1 MPPGGRGAG
10 RRAPSSARPRRFS
23 AAAAAAETTS
33 RKAAVPPWATRPAGR
48 WWRRLMQFGQLSAA
62 WTRRLAYR
70 EIVSR
75 PTCVSSETRH
85 REPDPVRPG
94 VRLAIDVGSARI
106 GVAGSDPDG
115 LLALPVVT
123 ARRGRGDLADIATLA
138 A

>member
-1 MPPGGRGAG
+1 MPPGGRGAWPP
-10 RRAPSSARPRRFS
+10 APSSARRPRFS

-48 WWRRLMQFGQLSAA
+48 WRRRLMQFGQLSAA

-94 VRLAIDVGSARI
+94 VRLAIDVGSARL
-106 GVAGSDPDG
+106 GVAGSHPAG
-115 LLALPVVT
+115 LLASPLDT
-123 ARRGRGDLADIATLA
+123 RRLGTGDL
-138 A
+138 